1 MIINPIIPIW
11 LMAIICAA
19 CLLLKRKGAAPY
31 IRQIIAVALLFIVN
45 LRIMVPDE
53 NATYQKPEI
62 DMNVVFVIDN
72 TLSMVAQDYNGNAQ
86 RLDGVKEDCA
96 KLIDDFEGARFSV
109 VTFDNAAHLLMP
121 FSNDE
126 QFVRN
131 SVNSIA
137 PLNSMYARGSSLNM
151 WYDITLE
158 QCKQAKENGGKAAV
172 FFISDG
178 ENTSGETIKSFNE
191 LSKYIDVGAVLGY
204 GTSKG
209 GIMEVDDWENGKP
222 ETVKDPEDFVT
233 DAVSKIDESNL
244 KQIARDLD
252 VSYVNMNTKDG
263 LDQVVKNVLKDA
275 KRTNTDKKA
284 AGYKDIYFVFVIPFL
299 LLLIFEYRYLF
310 MTKARH

>member
-1 MIINPIIPIW
+1 MRKYLKSDLIRVFSNYKIYI
-11 LMAIICAA
+11 AIIIVAFILNMGIEDRRADIKSVLGAFQVIVISKYMIVVYTVCAA
-19 CLLLKRKGAAPY
+19 VYAGAL
-31 IRQIIAVALLFIVN
+31 V
-45 LRIMVPDE
+45 DE
-53 NATYQKPEI
+53 
-62 DMNVVFVIDN
+62 
-72 TLSMVAQDYNGNAQ
+72 
-86 RLDGVKEDCA
+86 
-96 KLIDDFEGARFSV
+96 
-109 VTFDNAAHLLMP
+109 
-121 FSNDE
+121 
-126 QFVRN
+126 
-131 SVNSIA
+131 
-137 PLNSMYARGSSLNM
+137 LNSMYARGSSLNM

-158 QCKQAKENGGKAAV
+158 QCKQAKENGGKVAV

-178 ENTSGETIKSFNE
+178 ENTSGETIKSFKE
-191 LSKYIDVGAVLGY
+191 LSKYIDAGAVLGY

-209 GIMEVDDWENGKP
+209 GIMEVDDWENGQP

-299 LLLIFEYRYLF
+299 LLLIFEYRYSF
-310 MTKARH
+310 MAKTRH